1 MVRKTIVGM
10 STSEEIAAP
19 LGKEAWDDT
28 ALLDVGLEEECL
40 ICRHLNVP

>member
-1 MVRKTIVGM
+1 M

-28 ALLDVGLEEECL
+28 ALLDVASKKESL
-40 ICRHLNVP
+40 IYRHLNEL